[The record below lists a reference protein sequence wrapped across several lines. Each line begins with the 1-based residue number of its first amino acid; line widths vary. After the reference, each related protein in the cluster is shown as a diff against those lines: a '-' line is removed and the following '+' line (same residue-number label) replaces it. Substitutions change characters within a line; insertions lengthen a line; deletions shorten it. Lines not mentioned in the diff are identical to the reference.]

1 MGWVFAAALVVFI
14 LYAGVQLYR
23 YRGNAEWPTA
33 EGIIEGAPEIHGHFA
48 EGSSYYAVLFYLYSV
63 NGERYSGTWTSP
75 FKPKKQQLLSVINAK
90 LAAGSKIAIRYNPK
104 KLTLSVADIDA
115 SLFNEDEIIA
125 LGL

>member
-1 MGWVFAAALVVFI
+1 VFI
-14 LYAGVQLYR
+14 LYASVQLYR
-23 YRGNAEWPTA
+23 YRGNSEWPTV
-33 EGIIEGAPEIHGHFA
+33 EGVIEGPPEIHCHSA
-48 EGSSYYAVLFYLYSV
+48 DGSSYYAVLFYSYSV

-75 FKPKKQQLLSVINAK
+75 CKPKKQQLVDVINAK

-104 KLTLSVADIDA
+104 RLTLSVADIDA